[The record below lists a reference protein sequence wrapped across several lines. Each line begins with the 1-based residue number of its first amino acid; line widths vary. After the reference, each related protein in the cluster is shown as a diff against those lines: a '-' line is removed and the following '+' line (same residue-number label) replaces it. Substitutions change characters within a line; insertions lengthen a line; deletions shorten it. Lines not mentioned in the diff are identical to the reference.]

1 MGYSPWS
8 QKRVQ
13 NDLATQHEHKMS
25 GVFTRWQV
33 VDPAATAHTLTT
45 AVLRSHCVPVETVS
59 TPLTVG
65 AVGVP
70 KASQAFSSD
79 GITAPRLQEV
89 NVATAVTWDAG
100 VSGHCWVSIVTV
112 CTSV

>member
-1 MGYSPWS
+1 M
-8 QKRVQ
+8 
-13 NDLATQHEHKMS
+13 
-25 GVFTRWQV
+25 
-33 VDPAATAHTLTT
+33 DPTTTAHTLTT
-45 AVLRSHCVPVETVS
+45 AVLRGHRIPIETVS

-70 KASQAFSSD
+70 KASQAFSGD
-79 GITAPRLQEV
+79 RITAPRLQEV
-89 NVATAVTWDAG
+89 NVAAAVAWDAG

>member
-1 MGYSPWS
+1 M
-8 QKRVQ
+8 
-13 NDLATQHEHKMS
+13 
-25 GVFTRWQV
+25 
-33 VDPAATAHTLTT
+33 DPAATAHTLTT
-45 AVLRSHCVPVETVS
+45 AVLRGHCVPVETVS

-70 KASQAFSSD
+70 KASQAFSGD

-89 NVATAVTWDAG
+89 NVATAVTCDAG
-100 VSGHCWVSIVTV
+100 VSRHCWVSIVTV